1 MAGSTL
7 AFEAPRN
14 ARSTGRASPIRR
26 LLRSPSGAVG
36 AVLLAIILVAG
47 FGGSFVTPYDPAA
60 QDLSITVHP
69 PSSTPVRGGG
79 VHLLG
84 TDQLGRDILSR
95 LMVGL
100 RISLLV
106 ALTVV
111 PLSTL
116 LGLTVGMVT
125 GYRGGW
131 LDVALMRLVDAQLS
145 IPTLLLAVAVVAVL
159 GSGLPQIAAVLVI
172 AGWPSYARVV
182 RAEVLALREREFV
195 AAARAVGA
203 SDVRILAR
211 HVLPNVLPTVL
222 VLATLH
228 LPVVIIFEAA
238 LSFLG
243 LGIQPPTPSLGQMLG
258 YSQDLVW
265 QAWWMPTI
273 PGVAITLVVLA
284 FNLLGDRVRDVLDP
298 RLRGLGPV

>member
-7 AFEAPRN
+7 AFEASRSARN
-14 ARSTGRASPIRR
+14 ARRASTVRR
-26 LLRSPSGAVG
+26 FLASPSGAVG
-36 AVLLAIILVAG
+36 AALLALLLAG
-47 FGGSFVTPYDPAA
+47 GFVGSFVTPYNPAA
-60 QDLSITVHP
+60 QNLRIAVHP
-69 PSSTPVRGGG
+69 PSLAPVEGN

-84 TDQLGRDILSR
+84 TDDLGRDIFSR
-95 LMVGL
+95 LLVGI
-100 RISLLV
+100 RTSLLV

-111 PLSTL
+111 PVSTA
-116 LGLTVGMVT
+116 LGLAIGMVT

-159 GSGLPQIAAVLVI
+159 GSSLVQIVAVLVI
-172 AGWPSYARVV
+172 AGWPGYARVV
-182 RAEVLALREREFV
+182 RAEVAALREREF
-195 AAARAVGA
+195 ADAARAVGA
-203 SDVRILAR
+203 SDARILGQ

-222 VLATLH
+222 VLGTLH

-243 LGIQPPTPSLGQMLG
+243 LGIQPPTPSMGQMIAEA
-258 YSQDLVW
+258 YNLVW

-284 FNLLGDRVRDVLDP
+284 FNLLGDRMRDVLDP
-298 RLRGLGPV
+298 RLRSLGPV

>member
-7 AFEAPRN
+7 VFEAPR
-14 ARSTGRASPIRR
+14 ARSVGRASAIRR
-26 LLRSPSGAVG
+26 FLRSPSGVVG
-36 AVLLAIILVAG
+36 TVLLTILLVAG

-60 QDLSITVHP
+60 QNLSLTVSP
-69 PSSTPVRGGG
+69 PSLTPVHGG

-84 TDQLGRDILSR
+84 TDQLGRDVFSR
-95 LMVGL
+95 LLVGL

-106 ALTVV
+106 ALAVV

-131 LDVALMRLVDAQLS
+131 LDVALMRVVDAQLS
-145 IPTLLLAVAVVAVL
+145 IPTLLLTVAVVAVL
-159 GSGLPQIAAVLVI
+159 GSGLLQIVGVLAI
-172 AGWPSYARVV
+172 AGWPAYARVV
-182 RAEVLALREREFV
+182 RAEVLALREREFA

-203 SDVRILAR
+203 SDVRILAQ

-222 VLATLH
+222 VLATLQ
-228 LPVVIIFEAA
+228 LPVVIVFEAA

-258 YSQDLVW
+258 YSLDLVW

-273 PGVAITLVVLA
+273 PGITITLVVLA
-284 FNLLGDRVRDVLDP
+284 FNLLGDRMRDVLDP

>member
-7 AFEAPRN
+7 VFEAPRSP
-14 ARSTGRASPIRR
+14 RSPGRRSPLRR
-26 LLRSPSGAVG
+26 LVRSPSGAVG
-36 AVLLAIILVAG
+36 AALLAVLLAAG
-47 FGGSFVTPYDPAA
+47 FGASFVTPYDASA
-60 QDLSITVHP
+60 QNLSLTVHP
-69 PSSTPVRGGG
+69 PSLAAAGGG

-84 TDQLGRDILSR
+84 TDQLGRDVLSR
-95 LMVGL
+95 LLVGL

-106 ALTVV
+106 ALAVV
-111 PLSTL
+111 PLSML
-116 LGLTVGMVT
+116 FGVTVGMVT

-145 IPTLLLAVAVVAVL
+145 IPTLLLAIAVVAVL
-159 GSGLPQIAAVLVI
+159 GSGLVQIVAVLAI
-172 AGWPSYARVV
+172 AGWPGYARVV
-182 RAEVLALREREFV
+182 RAEVLALRDREFA

-203 SDVRILAR
+203 SDLRILVQ
-211 HVLPNVLPTVL
+211 HVLPNVLPTML
-222 VLATLH
+222 VLGTLH

-243 LGIQPPTPSLGQMLG
+243 LGIQPPTPSLGQMIG
-258 YSQDLVW
+258 QAQDLVW

-284 FNLLGDRVRDVLDP
+284 FNLLGDRMRDVLDP

>member
-1 MAGSTL
+1 MVGSTL
-7 AFEAPRN
+7 VFEAPRS
-14 ARSTGRASPIRR
+14 ARSAGRASPVYR

-36 AVLLAIILVAG
+36 AALLAVLLVAG
-47 FGGSFVTPYDPAA
+47 FGASFVTPDSPTA
-60 QDLSITVHP
+60 QNLSITVRP
-69 PSSTPVRGGG
+69 PSVAPIHGKI
-79 VHLLG
+79 HLLG

-95 LMVGL
+95 LLVGL

-111 PLSTL
+111 PLSIL

-125 GYRGGW
+125 GFRGGW

-159 GSGLPQIAAVLVI
+159 GTGLSQIVAVLVI

-182 RAEVLALREREFV
+182 RAEVLSLREREFA

-203 SDVRILAR
+203 SDAHILAQ
-211 HVLPNVLPTVL
+211 HVLPNVVPTVL
-222 VLATLH
+222 VLGTLH

-243 LGIQPPTPSLGQMLG
+243 LGIQPPTPSLGQMIG
-258 YSQDLVW
+258 QAQDLVW

-284 FNLLGDRVRDVLDP
+284 FNLLGDRLRDVLDP

>member
-7 AFEAPRN
+7 VFEAPR
-14 ARSTGRASPIRR
+14 SKGRVGPASPLRR

-36 AVLLAIILVAG
+36 AALLTILLVAG
-47 FGGSFVTPYDPAA
+47 FGASFVPPYSPAA
-60 QDLSITVHP
+60 QNLSITVHP
-69 PSSTPVRGGG
+69 PSLAPIQGKI
-79 VHLLG
+79 HLLG
-84 TDQLGRDILSR
+84 TDQLGRDVLSR
-95 LMVGL
+95 LLVGL

-106 ALTVV
+106 AVTVV
-111 PLSTL
+111 PLSMM
-116 LGLTVGMVT
+116 LGLTVGIVA

-159 GSGLPQIAAVLVI
+159 GTGLSQIVAVLVI
-172 AGWPSYARVV
+172 AGWPGYARVL
-182 RAEVLALREREFV
+182 RAEVLSLREREFAV
-195 AAARAVGA
+195 AARAVGA
-203 SDVRILAR
+203 SDVRILAQ
-211 HVLPNVLPTVL
+211 HVLPNVLPTLL
-222 VLATLH
+222 VLGTLH

-243 LGIQPPTPSLGQMLG
+243 LGIQPPTPSLGQMIG
-258 YSQDLVW
+258 QAQDLVW
-265 QAWWMPTI
+265 QAWWMPAI

-284 FNLLGDRVRDVLDP
+284 FNLLGDRMRDVLDP

>member
-7 AFEAPRN
+7 VFEAPRS
-14 ARSTGRASPIRR
+14 APSVRRASPVRR

-36 AVLLAIILVAG
+36 AALLAVLFAAG
-47 FGGSFVTPYDPAA
+47 FVGSFVTPYDPAA
-60 QDLSITVHP
+60 QNLGLTVHS
-69 PSSTPVRGGG
+69 PSLAPARGA

-84 TDQLGRDILSR
+84 TDQLGRDVFSR
-95 LMVGL
+95 LLVGL

-106 ALTVV
+106 ALAVV
-111 PLSTL
+111 PVSTL
-116 LGLTVGMVT
+116 VGLAVGMVT

-145 IPTLLLAVAVVAVL
+145 IPTLLLTVAVVAVL
-159 GSGLPQIAAVLVI
+159 GSGLLQIVAVLVI
-172 AGWPSYARVV
+172 AGWPAYARVV
-182 RAEVLALREREFV
+182 RAEVLSLREREFA

-203 SDVRILAR
+203 SDLRILAQ

-228 LPVVIIFEAA
+228 LPVVIVLEAA

-284 FNLLGDRVRDVLDP
+284 FNLLGDRMRDVLDP

>member
-7 AFEAPRN
+7 VFEAPPSR
-14 ARSTGRASPIRR
+14 RSAGGRSVLRR

-36 AVLLAIILVAG
+36 AALLAVLLAAG
-47 FGGSFVTPYDPAA
+47 FGASFVTPYSPAA
-60 QDLSITVHP
+60 QNLSLTVYP
-69 PSSTPVRGGG
+69 PSLAPVRGTI
-79 VHLLG
+79 HLLG

-95 LMVGL
+95 LLVGL

-106 ALTVV
+106 ALAVV
-111 PLSTL
+111 PLSML

-159 GSGLPQIAAVLVI
+159 GTGLAQIVAVLVI
-172 AGWPSYARVV
+172 AGWPGYARVV
-182 RAEVLALREREFV
+182 RAEVLALREREFA

-203 SDVRILAR
+203 SDVRILAQ
-211 HVLPNVLPTVL
+211 HVLPNVFPTVL
-222 VLATLH
+222 VLGTLH

-243 LGIQPPTPSLGQMLG
+243 LGIQPPTPSLGQMIG
-258 YSQDLVW
+258 QAQDLVW

-284 FNLLGDRVRDVLDP
+284 FNLLGDRMRDVLDP

>member
-7 AFEAPRN
+7 VFEAPR
-14 ARSTGRASPIRR
+14 SKGSVGRASPLRR

-36 AVLLAIILVAG
+36 AALLAILLVAG
-47 FGGSFVTPYDPAA
+47 FGASFVPPYSPAA
-60 QDLSITVHP
+60 QNLSITVHP
-69 PSSTPVRGGG
+69 PSLAPIQGKI
-79 VHLLG
+79 HLLG
-84 TDQLGRDILSR
+84 TDQLGRDVLSR
-95 LMVGL
+95 LLVGL

-106 ALTVV
+106 AVTVV
-111 PLSTL
+111 PLSMM
-116 LGLTVGMVT
+116 LGLTVGIVA

-159 GSGLPQIAAVLVI
+159 GTGLSRIVAVLVI
-172 AGWPSYARVV
+172 AGWPGYARVV
-182 RAEVLALREREFV
+182 RAEVLSLREREFA

-203 SDVRILAR
+203 SDVRILAQ
-211 HVLPNVLPTVL
+211 HVLPNVLPTLL
-222 VLATLH
+222 VLGTLH

-243 LGIQPPTPSLGQMLG
+243 LGIQPPTPSLGQMIG
-258 YSQDLVW
+258 QAQDLVW
-265 QAWWMPTI
+265 QAWWMPAI

-284 FNLLGDRVRDVLDP
+284 FNLLGDRMRDVLDP

>member
-7 AFEAPRN
+7 VFEAPR
-14 ARSTGRASPIRR
+14 SKGSVGRASPLRR

-36 AVLLAIILVAG
+36 AALLAILLVAG
-47 FGGSFVTPYDPAA
+47 FGASFVPPYSPAA
-60 QDLSITVHP
+60 QNLSITVHP
-69 PSSTPVRGGG
+69 PSLAPIQGKF
-79 VHLLG
+79 HLLG
-84 TDQLGRDILSR
+84 TDQLGRDVLSR
-95 LMVGL
+95 LLVGL

-111 PLSTL
+111 PLSMM
-116 LGLTVGMVT
+116 LGLTVGIVA

-159 GSGLPQIAAVLVI
+159 GTGLSQIVAVLVI
-172 AGWPSYARVV
+172 AGWPGYARVV
-182 RAEVLALREREFV
+182 RAEVLSLREREFA

-203 SDVRILAR
+203 SDVRILAQ
-211 HVLPNVLPTVL
+211 HVLPNMLPTLL
-222 VLATLH
+222 VLGTLH

-243 LGIQPPTPSLGQMLG
+243 LGVQPPAPSWGGMLSEG
-258 YSQDLVW
+258 RDYLAT
-265 QAWWMPTI
+265 AWWLATF
-273 PGVAITLVVLA
+273 PGLAIMMTVLA
-284 FNLLGDRVRDVLDP
+284 ANLVGDGMREVLDP
-298 RLRGLGPV
+298 RARSGAT

>member
-7 AFEAPRN
+7 AFEAPR
-14 ARSTGRASPIRR
+14 RASRAGRESPVRR

-36 AVLLAIILVAG
+36 AALLALLLAAG
-47 FGGSFVTPYDPAA
+47 FVGSFVTPYDPAA
-60 QDLSITVHP
+60 QNLGLTVHP
-69 PSSTPVRGGG
+69 PSLTPVRGG

-84 TDQLGRDILSR
+84 TDQLGRDVFSR
-95 LMVGL
+95 LLVGL

-106 ALTVV
+106 ALAVV

-116 LGLTVGMVT
+116 AGLIVAMVT

-145 IPTLLLAVAVVAVL
+145 IPTLLLTVAVVAVL
-159 GSGLPQIAAVLVI
+159 GTGLLQIVAVLVV
-172 AGWPSYARVV
+172 AGWPGYARVV
-182 RAEVLALREREFV
+182 RSEVLSLREREFV

-203 SDVRILAR
+203 SDVRILAQ
-211 HVLPNVLPTVL
+211 HMLPNVLPTVL

-228 LPVVIIFEAA
+228 LPVVIVLEAA
-238 LSFLG
+238 LSYLG

-258 YSQDLVW
+258 YSQELVW

-284 FNLLGDRVRDVLDP
+284 FNLLGDRMRDVLDP

>member
-7 AFEAPRN
+7 VFEAPSSPRRRGP
-14 ARSTGRASPIRR
+14 RSPLRR

-36 AVLLAIILVAG
+36 AALLAVLVAAG
-47 FGGSFVTPYDPAA
+47 FGASFVPPYNPDA
-60 QDLSITVHP
+60 QNLSFTVHP
-69 PSSTPVRGGG
+69 PSLAAAGGG

-84 TDQLGRDILSR
+84 TDQLGRDVFSR
-95 LMVGL
+95 LLVGL

-106 ALTVV
+106 ALAVV
-111 PLSTL
+111 PLSMFV
-116 LGLTVGMVT
+116 GMTVGMVT

-131 LDVALMRLVDAQLS
+131 LDIALMRLVDAQLS

-159 GSGLPQIAAVLVI
+159 GTGLVQIVAVLAI

-182 RAEVLALREREFV
+182 RAEVLALREREFA

-203 SDVRILAR
+203 SDGRILVQ
-211 HVLPNVLPTVL
+211 HVLPNVLPTLL
-222 VLATLH
+222 VLGTLH

-243 LGIQPPTPSLGQMLG
+243 LGIQPPTPSLGQMIG
-258 YSQDLVW
+258 QAQDLVW

-284 FNLLGDRVRDVLDP
+284 FNLLGDRLRDVLDP

>member
-7 AFEAPRN
+7 VFEAPR
-14 ARSTGRASPIRR
+14 SKGSVGRASPLRR

-36 AVLLAIILVAG
+36 AALLTILLAAG
-47 FGGSFVTPYDPAA
+47 FGASFVPPYNPAA
-60 QDLSITVHP
+60 QNLSITVHP
-69 PSSTPVRGGG
+69 PSPAPVQGKI
-79 VHLLG
+79 HLLG
-84 TDQLGRDILSR
+84 TDQLGRDVLSR
-95 LMVGL
+95 LLVGL

-111 PLSTL
+111 PLSIM
-116 LGLTVGMVT
+116 LGLTVGIVA

-159 GSGLPQIAAVLVI
+159 GTGLSRIVAVLVI
-172 AGWPSYARVV
+172 AGWPGYARVV
-182 RAEVLALREREFV
+182 RAEVLSLREREFA

-203 SDVRILAR
+203 SDVRILAQ
-211 HVLPNVLPTVL
+211 HVLPNTLPTVL
-222 VLATLH
+222 VLGTLH

-243 LGIQPPTPSLGQMLG
+243 LGIQPPTPSLGQMIG
-258 YSQDLVW
+258 QAQDLVW
-265 QAWWMPTI
+265 QAWWMPAI

-284 FNLLGDRVRDVLDP
+284 FNLLGDRMRDVLDP

>member
-7 AFEAPRN
+7 VFETPRSR
-14 ARSTGRASPIRR
+14 RSVQGRSPLRR
-26 LLRSPSGAVG
+26 LLRSPSGAIG
-36 AVLLAIILVAG
+36 AALLAVLLAAG
-47 FGGSFVTPYDPAA
+47 FGASFVTPYNPAA
-60 QDLSITVHP
+60 QNLSLTVRP
-69 PSSTPVRGGG
+69 PSLAAVGGG

-84 TDQLGRDILSR
+84 TDQLGRDVLSR
-95 LMVGL
+95 LLVGL

-106 ALTVV
+106 ALVVV
-111 PLSTL
+111 PLSML
-116 LGLTVGMVT
+116 VGVTVGMVT

-145 IPTLLLAVAVVAVL
+145 IPALLLAIAVVAVL
-159 GSGLPQIAAVLVI
+159 GTGLAQIVAVLAI

-182 RAEVLALREREFV
+182 RAEVLALREREFA

-203 SDVRILAR
+203 SDARILVQ
-211 HVLPNVLPTVL
+211 HVLPNVLPTML
-222 VLATLH
+222 VLGTLH

-243 LGIQPPTPSLGQMLG
+243 LGIQPPTPSLGQMIG
-258 YSQDLVW
+258 QAQDFVW

-273 PGVAITLVVLA
+273 PGVAITVVVLA
-284 FNLLGDRVRDVLDP
+284 FNLLGDRMRDVLDP

>member
-7 AFEAPRN
+7 VFEAPRSAPS
-14 ARSTGRASPIRR
+14 ARRASLVRQ

-36 AVLLAIILVAG
+36 AALLAVLFAAG
-47 FGGSFVTPYDPAA
+47 FLGSLVTPYDPAA
-60 QDLSITVHP
+60 QNLGLTVHP
-69 PSSTPVRGGG
+69 PSLAPVRGA

-84 TDQLGRDILSR
+84 TDQLGRDVFSR
-95 LMVGL
+95 LLVGL

-106 ALTVV
+106 ALAVV

-116 LGLTVGMVT
+116 LGLAVGMVT

-145 IPTLLLAVAVVAVL
+145 IPTLLLTVAVVAVL
-159 GSGLPQIAAVLVI
+159 GSGLLQIVAVLVI
-172 AGWPSYARVV
+172 AGWPGYARVV
-182 RAEVLALREREFV
+182 RAEVLSLREREFA

-203 SDVRILAR
+203 SDLRILAQ
-211 HVLPNVLPTVL
+211 HVLPNVAPTVL

-228 LPVVIIFEAA
+228 LPVVIVLEAA

-273 PGVAITLVVLA
+273 PGVAITIVVLA
-284 FNLLGDRVRDVLDP
+284 FNLLGDRMRDVLDP

>member
-7 AFEAPRN
+7 VFEAPRSKG
-14 ARSTGRASPIRR
+14 RVGRASPLRR

-36 AVLLAIILVAG
+36 AALLTILLVAG
-47 FGGSFVTPYDPAA
+47 FGASFVPPYNPAA
-60 QDLSITVHP
+60 QNLSITVHP
-69 PSSTPVRGGG
+69 PSLAPIQGKI
-79 VHLLG
+79 HLLG
-84 TDQLGRDILSR
+84 TDQLGRDVLSR
-95 LMVGL
+95 LLVGL

-106 ALTVV
+106 AVTVV
-111 PLSTL
+111 PLSMM
-116 LGLTVGMVT
+116 LGLTVGIVA

-159 GSGLPQIAAVLVI
+159 GTGLSRIVAVLVI
-172 AGWPSYARVV
+172 AGWPGYARVV
-182 RAEVLALREREFV
+182 RAEALSLREREFA

-203 SDVRILAR
+203 SDVRILAQ

-222 VLATLH
+222 VLGTLH

-243 LGIQPPTPSLGQMLG
+243 LGIQPPTPSLGQMIG
-258 YSQDLVW
+258 QAQDLVW
-265 QAWWMPTI
+265 QAWWMPAI

-284 FNLLGDRVRDVLDP
+284 FNLLGDRMRDVLDP

>member
-7 AFEAPRN
+7 VFEAPRRR
-14 ARSTGRASPIRR
+14 RSSTRASPLRR
-26 LLRSPSGAVG
+26 LLRSPSGAIG
-36 AVLLAIILVAG
+36 AAVLSAIFVAG

-60 QDLSITVHP
+60 QNLSLTVHP
-69 PSSTPVRGGG
+69 PSLTPARDGF
-79 VHLLG
+79 HLLG

-95 LMVGL
+95 LLVGL
-100 RISLLV
+100 RISLLM

-111 PLSTL
+111 PLSTM
-116 LGLTVGMVT
+116 LGFAVGMAT

-159 GSGLPQIAAVLVI
+159 GTGLFQIVAVLVI
-172 AGWPSYARVV
+172 AGWPGYARVV
-182 RAEVLALREREFV
+182 RAEVLALRQREFV
-195 AAARAVGA
+195 TAARAVGA
-203 SDVRILAR
+203 SDIRVLTR
-211 HVLPNVLPTVL
+211 HVLPNLLPTML
-222 VLATLH
+222 VLGTLH

-243 LGIQPPTPSLGQMLG
+243 LGIQPPTPSLGQMIAGAQSL
-258 YSQDLVW
+258 LW
-265 QAWWMPTI
+265 QAWWMPVI
-273 PGVAITLVVLA
+273 PGVAITLVVLG
-284 FNLLGDRVRDVLDP
+284 FNLLGDRMRDVLDP

>member
-7 AFEAPRN
+7 VFEAPRST
-14 ARSTGRASPIRR
+14 RSAAGRSPLRR

-36 AVLLAIILVAG
+36 AALLAVLLVAG
-47 FGGSFVTPYDPAA
+47 FGASFVTPYSPAA
-60 QDLSITVHP
+60 QNLALTVRP
-69 PSSTPVRGGG
+69 PSLAPLDGK

-84 TDQLGRDILSR
+84 TDQLGRDIFSR
-95 LMVGL
+95 LLVGL

-111 PLSTL
+111 PLSVFC
-116 LGLTVGMVT
+116 GLAVGMVT

-159 GSGLPQIAAVLVI
+159 GTGLVQIVAVLVI
-172 AGWPSYARVV
+172 AGWPGYARVV
-182 RAEVLALREREFV
+182 RAEVLALREREFA

-203 SDVRILAR
+203 SDARILMQ
-211 HVLPNVLPTVL
+211 HVLPNVFPTVL
-222 VLATLH
+222 VLGTLH

-243 LGIQPPTPSLGQMLG
+243 LGIQPPTPSLGQMIG
-258 YSQDLVW
+258 QAQDLVW

-284 FNLLGDRVRDVLDP
+284 FNLLGDRMRDVLDP

>member
-7 AFEAPRN
+7 VFEAPRSR
-14 ARSTGRASPIRR
+14 RSAGRASPLGR
-26 LLRSPSGAVG
+26 LLRSPSGAAG
-36 AVLLAIILVAG
+36 AGLLAIVLVAG
-47 FGGSFVTPYDPAA
+47 FGLSFVTPYGPAE
-60 QDLSITVHP
+60 QNLSIPVHP
-69 PSSTPVRGGG
+69 PSLAPARGG

-84 TDQLGRDILSR
+84 TDQLGRDVFSR
-95 LMVGL
+95 LLVGL

-106 ALTVV
+106 ALAVV
-111 PLSTL
+111 PLSTA
-116 LGLTVGMVT
+116 LGLAVGMVT

-131 LDVALMRLVDAQLS
+131 VDVALMRLVDAQLS

-159 GSGLPQIAAVLVI
+159 GTGLLQIVAVLVI
-172 AGWPSYARVV
+172 AGWPGYARVV
-182 RAEVLALREREFV
+182 RAEALALREREFA

-203 SDVRILAR
+203 SDARILAQ

-222 VLATLH
+222 VLGTLH

-243 LGIQPPTPSLGQMLG
+243 LGIQPPTPSLGQMIG
-258 YSQDLVW
+258 QAQDLVW

-284 FNLLGDRVRDVLDP
+284 FNLLGDRMRDVLDP

>member
-7 AFEAPRN
+7 VFAAPRS
-14 ARSTGRASPIRR
+14 ARSAGGRSPLRR
-26 LLRSPSGAVG
+26 LLRSPSGAIG
-36 AVLLAIILVAG
+36 AALLAVLLAAG
-47 FGGSFVTPYDPAA
+47 FGASFVTPYNPAA
-60 QDLSITVHP
+60 QNLSITVHP
-69 PSSTPVRGGG
+69 PSLAPVRGTI
-79 VHLLG
+79 HLLG
-84 TDQLGRDILSR
+84 TDQLGRDVLSR
-95 LMVGL
+95 LLVGL

-111 PLSTL
+111 PLSML

-159 GSGLPQIAAVLVI
+159 GTGLFQIVAVLVI
-172 AGWPSYARVV
+172 AGWPGYARVI
-182 RAEVLALREREFV
+182 RAEVLALREREFA

-203 SDVRILAR
+203 SDARILAQ

-222 VLATLH
+222 VLGTLH

-243 LGIQPPTPSLGQMLG
+243 LGIQPPTPSLGQMIG
-258 YSQDLVW
+258 QAQDLVW
-265 QAWWMPTI
+265 QAWWMPAI

-284 FNLLGDRVRDVLDP
+284 FNLLGDRMRDVLDP
-298 RLRGLGPV
+298 RLRSLGPV

>member
-7 AFEAPRN
+7 VFEAPRSK
-14 ARSTGRASPIRR
+14 RSVGRASPLRR

-36 AVLLAIILVAG
+36 AALLTILLVAG
-47 FGGSFVTPYDPAA
+47 FGASFVPPYNPAA
-60 QDLSITVHP
+60 QNLSITVHP
-69 PSSTPVRGGG
+69 PSPAPIQGKI
-79 VHLLG
+79 HLLG
-84 TDQLGRDILSR
+84 TDQLGRDVLSR
-95 LMVGL
+95 LLVGL

-111 PLSTL
+111 PLSMM
-116 LGLTVGMVT
+116 LGLTVGILA

-159 GSGLPQIAAVLVI
+159 GTGLSRIVAVLVI
-172 AGWPSYARVV
+172 AGWPGYARVV
-182 RAEVLALREREFV
+182 RAEVLSLREREFA

-203 SDVRILAR
+203 SDVRILAQ

-222 VLATLH
+222 VLGTLH

-243 LGIQPPTPSLGQMLG
+243 LGIQPPTPSLGQMIG
-258 YSQDLVW
+258 QAQDLVW

-273 PGVAITLVVLA
+273 PGVTITLVVLA
-284 FNLLGDRVRDVLDP
+284 FNLLGDRMRDVLDP
-298 RLRGLGPV
+298 RLRGLGPA